1 MRSHTPAPSASVRL
15 SALGGCAANASDRRE
30 VRDEVLR
37 TAFATARGYR
47 PAAVGG
53 GSNGGE
59 GDQPRAARRA
69 GLYALFAGGYR
80 IRTIGPRDTTNL
92 SMSQSGTEATL
103 VNPNVL
109 PMKGLSPPLGAPR
122 PPSSGSR
129 VEAACSRSTFLPP
142 RGRTAC

>member
-53 GSNGGE
+53 GSNGGA

-69 GLYALFAGGYR
+69 GLHGLFAGGR
-80 IRTIGPRDTTNL
+80 WIRTTGTAAQKPWI
-92 SMSQSGTEATL
+92 SGALRALRGYRRGSETI
-103 VNPNVL
+103 
-109 PMKGLSPPLGAPR
+109 PPD
-122 PPSSGSR
+122 
-129 VEAACSRSTFLPP
+129 C
-142 RGRTAC
+142 